1 MTTRNAHYRPHC
13 VDFSP
18 GAFNDTGNSRT
29 NASRGSASGVTRS
42 TRGKSKS
49 APRSTPASGLRAGAV
64 RINSTAPRVEPSPY
78 LSQRTKLYTALAVV
92 IGGIVWTTV
101 ETETDAVTQAQEV
114 VRASMPAP
122 TFFFD
127 DAVDAL
133 TAHFSREKGTTTAA
147 ATILPQTENMDE
159 PQAIT
164 QATAIDLPIE
174 QTPASSETA
183 VASLQPLLEDSD
195 TSVTKTLSPLVDHP
209 ALTAVRQESSAP
221 ENTSTIVVAVAPGN
235 TLSGILNDHGVK
247 IDQMPGL
254 LTDDTVKQHLSNL
267 KIGQELEIHQLPG
280 GEFKSLSTRVGD
292 DRRITIERT
301 GDDFEVA
308 SIDLP
313 LEKERVVTSG
323 TIQQSLYL
331 AAQQADLKQS
341 TIMELADI
349 FQWELDFA
357 KDIRKGDQFSLVY
370 DRLYRDG
377 RYIGDGDILAAEF
390 IRGGKTHRAI
400 RFTTDDGVT
409 GYYSPDGKSKRR
421 TFMRHPVDVVRIT
434 SRFNPSRLHPVLHQI
449 RAHRGVDYGSPIGSP
464 IYATADGK
472 VAYSGVKG
480 AYGNTVVLQHGKK
493 FSTLYA
499 HMSKISENAK
509 SGARVK
515 QGDVV
520 GYVGKT
526 GRVTGPHLHYEFR
539 VDNKQ
544 IDPLKVELPAAQPI
558 DKKYLPELKALSDE
572 MTAQM
577 RSVVPAADQQV
588 ASADALV
595 GTATT
600 TPAKP

>member
-1 MTTRNAHYRPHC
+1 M
-13 VDFSP
+13 
-18 GAFNDTGNSRT
+18 
-29 NASRGSASGVTRS
+29 
-42 TRGKSKS
+42 
-49 APRSTPASGLRAGAV
+49 
-64 RINSTAPRVEPSPY
+64 
-78 LSQRTKLYTALAVV
+78 
-92 IGGIVWTTV
+92 
-101 ETETDAVTQAQEV
+101 
-114 VRASMPAP
+114 
-122 TFFFD
+122 
-127 DAVDAL
+127 
-133 TAHFSREKGTTTAA
+133 
-147 ATILPQTENMDE
+147 
-159 PQAIT
+159 
-164 QATAIDLPIE
+164 
-174 QTPASSETA
+174 
-183 VASLQPLLEDSD
+183 
-195 TSVTKTLSPLVDHP
+195 
-209 ALTAVRQESSAP
+209 
-221 ENTSTIVVAVAPGN
+221 VAVAPGN

-247 IDQMPGL
+247 IDQMPRL
-254 LTDDTVKQHLSNL
+254 LTDDTVKQYLSNL
-267 KIGQELEIHQLPG
+267 KIGQELEIHQLPDG
-280 GEFKSLSTRVGD
+280 GFQSLTTRVGK
-292 DRRITIERT
+292 DRRITINRT
-301 GDDFEVA
+301 NDDFEVA

-370 DRLYRDG
+370 DRLYREG

-400 RFTTDDGVT
+400 RFTTDDGTT

-434 SRFNPSRLHPVLHQI
+434 SRFNPNRLHPVLHQL
-449 RAHRGVDYGSPIGSP
+449 RAHRGVDYGSPTGSP

-472 VAYSGVKG
+472 VAFSGVKG

-499 HMSKISENAK
+499 HMSKIAEKSK

-539 VDNKQ
+539 VNNKQ

-558 DKKYLPELKALSDE
+558 DSKYLPELKALSDE

-577 RSVVPAADQQV
+577 RSVLPAADQQV
-588 ASADALV
+588 ASASTV
-595 GTATT
+595 VSNST
-600 TPAKP
+600 TPTTQP

>member
-1 MTTRNAHYRPHC
+1 MSH
-13 VDFSP
+13 
-18 GAFNDTGNSRT
+18 
-29 NASRGSASGVTRS
+29 
-42 TRGKSKS
+42 
-49 APRSTPASGLRAGAV
+49 
-64 RINSTAPRVEPSPY
+64 
-78 LSQRTKLYTALAVV
+78 RTKLYTALAVV

-101 ETETDAVTQAQEV
+101 EKETSTGNPANAQEV

-133 TAHFSREKGTTTAA
+133 TAHFSSEKEQPEAA
-147 ATILPQTENMDE
+147 AVTFAAPIDTAKQV
-159 PQAIT
+159 AIT
-164 QATAIDLPIE
+164 R
-174 QTPASSETA
+174 PASLAEPTDQGLTNSAAPSDPLHPLMETTETA
-183 VASLQPLLEDSD
+183 
-195 TSVTKTLSPLVDHP
+195 VTKTLSPLVDHP
-209 ALTAVRQESSAP
+209 ALTAVLEDADTP
-221 ENTSTIVVAVAPGN
+221 EDTSTIVVAVAPGN
-235 TLSGILNDHGVK
+235 TLSGILNKHGVN

-267 KIGQELEIHQLPG
+267 RIGQELEIQQLPDG
-280 GEFKSLSTRVGD
+280 NFQSLTTRVGD
-292 DRRITIERT
+292 DKRITINRS
-301 GDDFEVA
+301 DSNFEVV

-390 IRGGKTHRAI
+390 IRGGKNYRAI
-400 RFTTDDGVT
+400 RFTTDDGST
-409 GYYSPDGKSKRR
+409 GYYSPDGKSMRR

-434 SRFNPSRLHPVLHQI
+434 SRFNPNRLHPVLHQI

-472 VAYSGVKG
+472 VTYSGMKG

-499 HMSKISENAK
+499 HMSKISEKAAA
-509 SGARVK
+509 GARVR

-526 GRVTGPHLHYEFR
+526 GRVTGAHLHYEFR
-539 VDNKQ
+539 VNNMQ
-544 IDPLKVELPAAQPI
+544 IDPLKVELPAAPPI
-558 DKKYLPELKALSDE
+558 EGKYLAELKALSDE

-577 RSVVPAADQQV
+577 RSVLPAGDQQV
-588 ASADALV
+588 ASANNAIV
-595 GTATT
+595 SSST
-600 TPAKP
+600 TPTQP

>member
-18 GAFNDTGNSRT
+18 GAFNSTGETRTDT
-29 NASRGSASGVTRS
+29 SRGSAAEAAKSSRGRS
-42 TRGKSKS
+42 KGAHRSSS
-49 APRSTPASGLRAGAV
+49 ATPARNGAV
-64 RINSTAPRVEPSPY
+64 RINSTVNRVEPSPY

-101 ETETDAVTQAQEV
+101 ETETTNNNPAQEV

-133 TAHFSREKGTTTAA
+133 SAHFSREKDQVTPALPMPLAARSSEQVAITRPAAVAVATEQSLTTT
-147 ATILPQTENMDE
+147 D
-159 PQAIT
+159 
-164 QATAIDLPIE
+164 TAIDP
-174 QTPASSETA
+174 
-183 VASLQPLLEDSD
+183 LQPLMEETD
-195 TSVTKTLSPLVDHP
+195 TSVTKTISPLVDHP
-209 ALTAVRQESSAP
+209 ALTAVRDDADAADKA
-221 ENTSTIVVAVAPGN
+221 STIVVAVAPGN

-247 IDQMPGL
+247 IDQMPRL
-254 LTDDTVKQHLSNL
+254 LTDDTVKQYLSNL
-267 KIGQELEIHQLPG
+267 KIGQELEIHQLPDG
-280 GEFKSLSTRVGD
+280 GFQSLTTRVGK
-292 DRRITIERT
+292 DRRITINRT
-301 GDDFEVA
+301 NDDFEVA

-370 DRLYRDG
+370 DRLYREG

-400 RFTTDDGVT
+400 RFTTDDGTT

-434 SRFNPSRLHPVLHQI
+434 SRFNPNRLHPVLHQL
-449 RAHRGVDYGSPIGSP
+449 RAHRGVDYGSPTGSP

-472 VAYSGVKG
+472 VAFSGVKG

-499 HMSKISENAK
+499 HMSKIAEKSK

-539 VDNKQ
+539 VNNKQ

-558 DKKYLPELKALSDE
+558 DSKYLPELKALSDE

-577 RSVVPAADQQV
+577 RSVLPAADQQV
-588 ASADALV
+588 ASASTV
-595 GTATT
+595 VSNST
-600 TPAKP
+600 TPTTQP

>member
-18 GAFNDTGNSRT
+18 GAFNSTGETRTDT
-29 NASRGSASGVTRS
+29 SRGSAAEAAKSSRGRS
-42 TRGKSKS
+42 KGAHRSSS
-49 APRSTPASGLRAGAV
+49 ATPARNGAV
-64 RINSTAPRVEPSPY
+64 RINSTVNRVEPSPY

-101 ETETDAVTQAQEV
+101 ETETTNNNPAQEV

-133 TAHFSREKGTTTAA
+133 SAHFSREKDQVTPALPMPLAARSSEQVAITRPAAVAVATEQSLTTT
-147 ATILPQTENMDE
+147 D
-159 PQAIT
+159 
-164 QATAIDLPIE
+164 TAIDP
-174 QTPASSETA
+174 
-183 VASLQPLLEDSD
+183 LQPLMEETD
-195 TSVTKTLSPLVDHP
+195 TSVTKTISPLVDHP
-209 ALTAVRQESSAP
+209 ALTAVRDDADAADKA
-221 ENTSTIVVAVAPGN
+221 STIVVAVAPGN

-247 IDQMPGL
+247 IDQMPRL
-254 LTDDTVKQHLSNL
+254 LTDDTVKQYLSNL
-267 KIGQELEIHQLPG
+267 KIGQELEIHQLPDG
-280 GEFKSLSTRVGD
+280 GFQSLTTRVGN
-292 DRRITIERT
+292 DRRITINRT
-301 GDDFEVA
+301 NDDFEVA

-370 DRLYRDG
+370 DRLYREG

-400 RFTTDDGVT
+400 RFTTDDGTT

-434 SRFNPSRLHPVLHQI
+434 SRFNPNRLHPVLHQL
-449 RAHRGVDYGSPIGSP
+449 RAHRGVDYGSPTGSP

-472 VAYSGVKG
+472 VAFSGVKG

-499 HMSKISENAK
+499 HMSKIAEKSK

-539 VDNKQ
+539 VNNKQ

-558 DKKYLPELKALSDE
+558 DSKYLPELKALSDE

-577 RSVVPAADQQV
+577 RSVLPAADQQV
-588 ASADALV
+588 ASASTV
-595 GTATT
+595 VSNST
-600 TPAKP
+600 TPTTQP

>member
-1 MTTRNAHYRPHC
+1 MALALSPVNNDEQVAITRPADIH
-13 VDFSP
+13 V
-18 GAFNDTGNSRT
+18 
-29 NASRGSASGVTRS
+29 ASD
-42 TRGKSKS
+42 
-49 APRSTPASGLRAGAV
+49 SGLED
-64 RINSTAPRVEPSPY
+64 IDTP
-78 LSQRTKLYTALAVV
+78 
-92 IGGIVWTTV
+92 
-101 ETETDAVTQAQEV
+101 
-114 VRASMPAP
+114 
-122 TFFFD
+122 
-127 DAVDAL
+127 VD
-133 TAHFSREKGTTTAA
+133 
-147 ATILPQTENMDE
+147 P
-159 PQAIT
+159 
-164 QATAIDLPIE
+164 
-174 QTPASSETA
+174 
-183 VASLQPLLEDSD
+183 LQPLLEP
-195 TSVTKTLSPLVDHP
+195 TNTAVTKTLSPLVDHP
-209 ALTAVRQESSAP
+209 ALAASNDAADTDAEDDI
-221 ENTSTIVVAVAPGN
+221 STIVVAVAPGN

-247 IDQMPGL
+247 IDQMPRL
-254 LTDDTVKQHLSNL
+254 LTDDTVKQYLSNL
-267 KIGQELEIHQLPG
+267 KIGQELEIQQLPD
-280 GEFKSLSTRVGD
+280 GEFQSMTTRVGED
-292 DRRITIERT
+292 KRITINRI
-301 GDDFEVA
+301 DNDFDVA
-308 SIDLP
+308 SVDLP

-390 IRGGKTHRAI
+390 IRGGKMHRAI

-434 SRFNPSRLHPVLHQI
+434 SRFNPNRLHPVLHQL

-480 AYGNTVVLQHGKK
+480 AYGNTVILQHGKK

-499 HMSKISENAK
+499 HMSKIAEK
-509 SGARVK
+509 SKTGTRVK

-558 DKKYLPELKALSDE
+558 DAKYLPELKALSDE

-577 RSVVPAADQQV
+577 RSVVPSSDQQV
-588 ASADALV
+588 ASAAV
-595 GTATT
+595 VVTNST
-600 TPAKP
+600 TPTQP